1 MFWFFGLKVFG
12 ILSPQPGIEST
23 LPALED
29 KVLTTEP
36 PGKSC
41 PGMLILFFLIYQHT
55 YIHICV
61 HVCTKYM
68 HVYAT
73 SMPNYAN
80 GYHNKCLSVCPPWSE
95 HTPWGVQVRH
105 WEPLMF
111 YCTEFSH
118 SNWRFPWQQPGNYY
132 AVPTPC
138 SPRPLPP
145 RYRPS
150 SLPLGSS
157 SRSPLLSLPS
167 PLLDIPF
174 INMSLK
180 WNSQQIWAICPVDC

>member
-68 HVYAT
+68 YVYAT

-95 HTPWGVQVRH
+95 HTP
-105 WEPLMF
+105 
-111 YCTEFSH
+111 
-118 SNWRFPWQQPGNYY
+118 
-132 AVPTPC
+132 
-138 SPRPLPP
+138 
-145 RYRPS
+145 
-150 SLPLGSS
+150 
-157 SRSPLLSLPS
+157 
-167 PLLDIPF
+167 
-174 INMSLK
+174 
-180 WNSQQIWAICPVDC
+180 